1 LYQFVKFV
9 VGRGPFV
16 SICESCGQAEL
27 FVNFAT
33 MMDFDLL
40 STVEL
45 GGCSAK
51 LSPLQLGEI
60 LAKLPRV
67 VHPNLMV
74 GIETHDDAGVYR
86 LNDDTALIYTTDF
99 FPPVCSDGY
108 EFGQIAAAN
117 ALSDVYAMGGTPL
130 LALNLMMFSAAKIPL
145 EVFAA
150 ILQGGHDKVVEA
162 GALVLGGHTIED
174 FPPKFGLAVV
184 GTVHPDRLI
193 TNSGVRAG
201 DRLILTKPLGTGVI
215 LAGQRNGMTVQST
228 VQKALDCMKVLNKS
242 GAAAMQDF
250 NLKGATDITGFGL
263 LGHAM
268 RMAEASKVTLRI
280 NSQWLPHFPEAIA
293 LLEEGCIPGAAF
305 RNLEFVKESIIFGAS
320 LAYERK
326 MLCCDAQT
334 SGGLLMA
341 VPAGQAEE
349 LLSLLKT
356 KAGLTESAV
365 IGEAL
370 PRSNKSLYLD

>member
-1 LYQFVKFV
+1 M
-9 VGRGPFV
+9 
-16 SICESCGQAEL
+16 S
-27 FVNFAT
+27 T
-33 MMDFDLL
+33 FDLL
-40 STVEL
+40 STVEQ

-51 LSPLQLGEI
+51 LSPVQLGEI
-60 LAKLPRV
+60 LAKLPKV
-67 VHPNLMV
+67 EHPNLMV

-86 LNDDTALIYTTDF
+86 MDDHTALIYTTDF

-130 LALNLMMFSAAKIPL
+130 LVLNLMMFSAARIPL

-174 FPPKFGLAVV
+174 YPPKFGLAVV

-193 TNSGVRAG
+193 TNAGVRAG
-201 DRLILTKPLGTGVI
+201 DKLILTKPLGTGVI
-215 LAGQRNGMTVQST
+215 LAGQRNGMSEEATIR
-228 VQKALDCMKVLNKS
+228 KALDYMKQLNKS
-242 GAAAMQDF
+242 GAIVMQEF
-250 NLKGATDITGFGL
+250 SLKGATDITGFGL

-268 RMAEASKVTLRI
+268 GMADASQVTLRI
-280 NSQWLPHFPEAIA
+280 DAGLVPCFPEALV

-305 RNLEFVKESIIFGAS
+305 RNLEFVKESTGFGSS
-320 LAYERK
+320 LAYDRR

-341 VPAGQAEE
+341 VPAAKAEE
-349 LLSLLKT
+349 VLEQLRT
-356 KAGLTESAV
+356 KAGLPESAI
-365 IGEAL
+365 IGEAM
-370 PRSNKSLYLD
+370 PRSKRSIYLD

>member
-1 LYQFVKFV
+1 M
-9 VGRGPFV
+9 
-16 SICESCGQAEL
+16 SE
-27 FVNFAT
+27 
-33 MMDFDLL
+33 FDLL
-40 STVEL
+40 TTVEQ

-51 LSPLQLGEI
+51 LSPVQLGEI
-60 LAKLPRV
+60 LAKLPKV
-67 VHPNLMV
+67 EHPNLMV
-74 GIETHDDAGVYR
+74 GIETHDDAGVYK
-86 LNDDTALIYTTDF
+86 LNEETALIYTTDF

-130 LALNLMMFSAAKIPL
+130 LALNLMMFSASKIPL
-145 EVFAA
+145 NVFGA
-150 ILQGGHDKVVEA
+150 ILQGGYDKVVEA

-174 FPPKFGLAVV
+174 YPPKFGLAVV

-201 DRLILTKPLGTGVI
+201 DLLILTKPLGTGVI
-215 LAGQRNGMTVQST
+215 LAGQRNGMTEEAT
-228 VQKALDCMKVLNKS
+228 VRKALDYMKLLNKS
-242 GAAAMQDF
+242 GALVMQEF

-268 RMAEASKVTLRI
+268 RMADASNVTFRI
-280 NSQWLPHFPEAIA
+280 QSGKLPHFPEALI

-305 RNLEFVKESIIFGAS
+305 RNLEFVKESTSFGTN
-320 LAYERK
+320 LTYERK

-341 VPAGQAEE
+341 VPAEKAEE
-349 LLSLLKT
+349 VMAVLKT
-356 KAGLTESAV
+356 KAGLSESAI

-370 PRSNKSLYLD
+370 LKSKKSLYLD

>member
-1 LYQFVKFV
+1 M
-9 VGRGPFV
+9 
-16 SICESCGQAEL
+16 S
-27 FVNFAT
+27 
-33 MMDFDLL
+33 DFDLL
-40 STVEL
+40 STVEQ

-51 LSPLQLGEI
+51 LSPVQLGEI
-60 LAKLPRV
+60 LSRLPKV
-67 VHPNLMV
+67 EHPNLMV

-86 LNDDTALIYTTDF
+86 MNDETALIYTTDF

-130 LALNLMMFSAAKIPL
+130 LVLNLMMFAASRIPL
-145 EVFAA
+145 DVFGA
-150 ILQGGHDKVVEA
+150 ILQGGHDKVAES

-201 DRLILTKPLGTGVI
+201 DLLILTKPLGSGVI
-215 LAGQRNGMTVQST
+215 LAGQRNGMTDQAT
-228 VQKALDCMKVLNKS
+228 VSRALDYMKLLNRS
-242 GAAAMQDF
+242 GALVMQEYH
-250 NLKGATDITGFGL
+250 LKGATDVTGFGL

-268 RMAEASKVTLRI
+268 RMADASHVTLRI
-280 NSQWLPHFPEAIA
+280 KSNDLPHFPESVA

-305 RNLEFVKESIIFGAS
+305 RNLEFVKESTSFGAS

-341 VPAGQAEE
+341 VPAHLAAEV
-349 LLSLLKT
+349 LHQLKT
-356 KAGLTESAV
+356 KAGLPESAI

-370 PRSNKSLYLD
+370 PRSKNSLYLD